1 MSETILAHGA
11 HPSVRRD
18 HPRGGRQGQ
27 GVAGPRP
34 SEALQAGQDPHAGS
48 SLLRTTPAPHDA
60 TPPPLRPHC
69 LVGRAASLSSIASHR
84 IAEKHGK
91 KQSGRTK
98 SAREPPPPPPHTT
111 TRRRPHARTAK
122 RSRQPT
128 NNLRSPGHQSRPVPA
143 EFSRVQFKR
152 AAVGDA
158 TDAVPT

>member
-60 TPPPLRPHC
+60 TTTPSALP
-69 LVGRAASLSSIASHR
+69 ASSGGQHLSLPSHR
-84 IAEKHGK
+84 IASQKSTGK
-91 KQSGRTK
+91 NKAGRRK
-98 SAREPPPPPPHTT
+98 ARENHRHHSPPP
-111 TRRRPHARTAK
+111 ARTAK

-128 NNLRSPGHQSRPVPA
+128 NNLRWPGHQSRPVPA

>member
-34 SEALQAGQDPHAGS
+34 SEALQAGPSRGLITA
-48 SLLRTTPAPHDA
+48 AHDA
-60 TPPPLRPHC
+60 RTARRHHHSVRTAC

-128 NNLRSPGHQSRPVPA
+128 NNLRWPGHQSRPVPA